1 MSKMSSPPYAEP
13 FTITEKVSNN
23 ALSFEERARFHAPQ
37 LHVPAVREGGEIERG
52 SETAFEEVDEGVL
65 ISCQGLKDFVRLY
78 HPQTGAP
85 ITVVD
90 NHNHALY
97 FWLEALHQKKMTMG
111 LPLIHVD
118 QHKDMRDPGI
128 ALPPEALTDP
138 QAAFEFT
145 NTQVNVG
152 NFIVPALRA
161 GVISEVQMLDS
172 DASFAAFQQPLG
184 PYILD
189 IDIDVFAPE
198 LDYMDRPRI
207 RAVIQKLFV
216 GAACVTIATSPYF
229 ISFEDARR
237 WIHILFEDAA
247 ILDT

>member
-1 MSKMSSPPYAEP
+1 MSKMSSAPYAEP
-13 FTITEKVSNN
+13 FTITEKISNN
-23 ALSFEERARFHAPQ
+23 VFSFEERARFHAPT
-37 LHVPAVREGGEIERG
+37 LHVPALKQSVGIEKG
-52 SETAFEEVDEGVL
+52 SETAFEEVDEGAL
-65 ISCQGLKDFVRLY
+65 ISCHGLKDFVRLY
-78 HPQTGAP
+78 HPVNGAP

-97 FWLEALHQKKMTMG
+97 FWLEALHQKKISMG

-118 QHKDMRDPGI
+118 QHKDMRDPGVS
-128 ALPPEALTDP
+128 LPSEALTDP

-152 NFIVPALRA
+152 NFIVPALEA
-161 GVISEVQMLDS
+161 GVIGEVQMLDS
-172 DASFAAFQQPLG
+172 DASFAAFQQPMG

-198 LDYMDRPRI
+198 LDYMDRPRM
-207 RAVIQKLFV
+207 RAVIQELFA

-237 WIHILFEDAA
+237 WIHILFGDAA